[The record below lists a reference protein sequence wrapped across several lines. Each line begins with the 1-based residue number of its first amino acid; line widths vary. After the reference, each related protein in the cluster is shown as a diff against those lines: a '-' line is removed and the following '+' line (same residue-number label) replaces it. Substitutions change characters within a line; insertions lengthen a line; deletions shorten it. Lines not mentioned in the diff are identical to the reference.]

1 MYVCIRSEISSWS
14 LFLFFCLD
22 QPRIRRRP
30 EKEKETSRGE
40 KKGKREW
47 KGGRIGIVKGIGD
60 RDGDIT
66 NIINFADI
74 TDITLHWVRPEPEL
88 FFSSSR
94 RGRK

>member
-1 MYVCIRSEISSWS
+1 M
-14 LFLFFCLD
+14 
-22 QPRIRRRP
+22 
-30 EKEKETSRGE
+30 
-40 KKGKREW
+40 
-47 KGGRIGIVKGIGD
+47 KGIGD

>member
-14 LFLFFCLD
+14 LFLFFVWINPKQEEDL
-22 QPRIRRRP
+22 R
-30 EKEKETSRGE
+30 
-40 KKGKREW
+40 KKKKRAEGGKRKERME
-47 KGGRIGIVKGIGD
+47 GGIGIVKGIGD

-94 RGRK
+94 RGRR